1 MHRLNAML
9 PSIFI
14 HQNDFGTS
22 KALISS
28 GTQTLVPHRTEP
40 SQKLLL
46 ATFVCYNRVSAGEM
60 DCMDC
65 WYLAGLGFCIRWYR
79 RTWYIKKNFR
89 TSEMLMHR
97 RMQITVS
104 QQIKFSEI
112 VLSAT
117 SVRVECAI
125 ASEMGCI

>member
-1 MHRLNAML
+1 MDWMTNPGLSEFDPTISLSRVTEAQFPTSHRLMHRLNAML

-22 KALISS
+22 KALVSS
-28 GTQTLVPHRTEP
+28 GTQILVPHRNEP

-46 ATFVCYNRVSAGEM
+46 ATFVCYNCVGASEM
-60 DCMDC
+60 DCMNC

-79 RTWYIKKNFR
+79 RTWYIKKKFR

-97 RMQITVS
+97 RM
-104 QQIKFSEI
+104 
-112 VLSAT
+112 
-117 SVRVECAI
+117 
-125 ASEMGCI
+125 